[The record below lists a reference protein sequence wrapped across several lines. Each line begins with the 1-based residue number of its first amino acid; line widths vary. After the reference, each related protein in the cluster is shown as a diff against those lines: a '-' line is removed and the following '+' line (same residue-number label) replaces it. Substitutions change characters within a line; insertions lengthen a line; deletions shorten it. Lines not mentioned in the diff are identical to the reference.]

1 MLAHLLLGRAEAGGP
16 DGPGDPTPLVGLPAA
31 FIMVHGR
38 LQGCAMDPGEEGRVR
53 GVQVVQPRRH
63 HQEAPAPPF
72 CLVQQPLR
80 AGWSPV
86 SEGQSGQAQPTG
98 NRNRGLGLRTQADW
112 HRGRARASLGFWEP
126 AGSQAPRKQG

>member
-1 MLAHLLLGRAEAGGP
+1 MAE
-16 DGPGDPTPLVGLPAA
+16 LPAA
-31 FIMVHGR
+31 FILVQGR

-63 HQEAPAPPF
+63 HQEAPPPPF

-86 SEGQSGQAQPTG
+86 SKGQSGQAQPT
-98 NRNRGLGLRTQADW
+98 
-112 HRGRARASLGFWEP
+112 WE
-126 AGSQAPRKQG
+126 QKQGAQTQNTGGLAQRQGKSQSRILGTSGVPGTQKARVTLSLQVSVLGEPPDGAWSL

>member
-1 MLAHLLLGRAEAGGP
+1 MAE
-16 DGPGDPTPLVGLPAA
+16 LPAA
-31 FIMVHGR
+31 FILVQGR

-63 HQEAPAPPF
+63 HQEAPRPPF

-86 SEGQSGQAQPTG
+86 SEGQSGQAQPT
-98 NRNRGLGLRTQADW
+98 
-112 HRGRARASLGFWEP
+112 WE
-126 AGSQAPRKQG
+126 QKQGSGSEHRQTGTEAGQEPGWDSGN

>member
-1 MLAHLLLGRAEAGGP
+1 MAE
-16 DGPGDPTPLVGLPAA
+16 LPAA

-63 HQEAPAPPF
+63 HQEAPPCPF

-86 SEGQSGQAQPTG
+86 SEGQSGQAQPT
-98 NRNRGLGLRTQADW
+98 
-112 HRGRARASLGFWEP
+112 WEP
-126 AGSQAPRKQG
+126 KQGAQAQNTGRLAQRQGKGQSGILGASRVPGTQKARVTLSLQASVLGEPPMEPGHRKP